1 MKIIQVNS
9 FLSTNIYSEFAQV
22 SSIEIENNPIAEGAF
37 GAVYVCK
44 SVNGIST
51 LIPQVIKIFK
61 EDQNNKQDHNFETIQ
76 KFQKK
81 LSIEN
86 SNLTTLITEE
96 YPSLKGIPQFSF
108 TGKINGKKIRGF
120 SSTNLKKIGFEEFID
135 ILEKPQLLSSYQKM
149 SIDKKMLIAYHLAS
163 GFKVLQKMLF
173 IHADLKPE
181 ALFINTTTNECA
193 IIDFDSGAITDNVN
207 DEPNVWGSPN
217 DWIAPEI
224 WEQLKQTSSTGLQKV
239 KVNLLSDLWSVTIGI
254 HYILTT
260 THPLF
265 YLKELSPRVTN
276 QYFTKYKWPEIDETE
291 SYFNN
296 NNLSIYKPVKNWLKN
311 TLQHSIFSEL
321 EKTINYGYNNP
332 IHRTTYNE
340 WEKVLKSIQA
350 PPIIDFFRTD
360 KNTIIKGIPI
370 NIEWNV
376 KNAYK
381 IEINHGI
388 GEVSAKG
395 KKELNLNDN
404 TTLRLIATGYFGSVD
419 EEISISV
426 FPTPIIKSLSIPS
439 PDFKQNVI
447 LKIETPKF
455 NHTNSSSINININNS
470 INLSEHKIENIQYSQ
485 NIIFP
490 INEIKRIKMELNQQ
504 TLKYKLLTIYE
515 KIKNRFSQSN
525 R

>member
-1 MKIIQVNS
+1 MKKIQILNS
-9 FLSTNIYSEFAQV
+9 LSTNLHHEFTKV
-22 SSIEIENNPIAEGAF
+22 TSVEIENNPIAEGAF
-37 GAVYVCK
+37 GAVYICN
-44 SVNGIST
+44 SLNGIPT

-61 EDQNNKQDHNFETIQ
+61 ENQNNKQDHNFDTIQ

-81 LSIEN
+81 ISLEN
-86 SNLTTLITEE
+86 YNLAKLITEE
-96 YPSLKGIPQFSF
+96 YPSLKGVPQFSF
-108 TGKINGKKIRGF
+108 IGNLNGKKVRGF

-135 ILEKPQLLSSYQKM
+135 ILEKPHLLSSYQKM
-149 SIDKKMLIAYHLAS
+149 SIDKKMLLAYHLVS
-163 GFKVLQKMLF
+163 GFKTLQKMFF

-181 ALFINTTTNECA
+181 ALFINTNTNECA
-193 IIDFDSGAITDNVN
+193 IIDFDSGAISENAN

-224 WEQLKQTSSTGLQKV
+224 WEQLKQTSSAGLQKT
-239 KVNLLSDLWSVTIGI
+239 KVNLLSDLWSVAIGV

-276 QYFTKYKWPEIDETE
+276 QYFSKYKWPNINELE
-291 SYFNN
+291 SYFNQN
-296 NNLSIYKPVKNWLKN
+296 NSSIYNPIKTWLQN
-311 TLQHSIFSEL
+311 TLHHSIFTEL

-340 WEKVLKSIQA
+340 WEKVLKSAQE
-350 PPIIDFFRTD
+350 PP
-360 KNTIIKGIPI
+360 TIIFFKSDRFSILKGIPVHI
-370 NIEWNV
+370 KWYV

-381 IEINHGI
+381 IELNLGI
-388 GEVSAKG
+388 GEVLAKD
-395 KKELNLNDN
+395 KKKLHLNDN
-404 TTLRLIATGYFGSVD
+404 TRLRLTATGHFGSVH

-426 FPTPIIKSLSIPS
+426 FPTPIITSLSVPS
-439 PDFKQNVI
+439 PDLSHKVI

-455 NHTNSSSINININNS
+455 DLKKTSSVNIINT
-470 INLSEHKIENIQYSQ
+470 INLCVHKTENIQYSQ

-490 INEIKRIKMELNQQ
+490 ITEIKKIKRELNQQ
-504 TLKYKLLTIYE
+504 TLKYKFLMAYG
-515 KIKNRFSQSN
+515 KIKNRLPQLN